1 MKTIKTLLVAVTFL
15 LLPLSAFAG
24 SNSAATDQSD
34 IEQVVT
40 NFVKSVDSRNTSELQ
55 KTLYTD
61 GTVITYNTFSNKVEH
76 YSTNQFIDMV
86 KGGQK
91 GGWERQVNVN
101 SVDVNGN
108 TAIAKIDVTDSRLK
122 ETAFVTLIK
131 DNGAWKI
138 AGEVSTL
145 GLNK

>member
-1 MKTIKTLLVAVTFL
+1 MKTIKTLFIAVTFL

-24 SNSAATDQSD
+24 TNSAVTDQSD
-34 IEQVVT
+34 IEQAVT
-40 NFVKSVDSRNTSELQ
+40 NFVKSVDSRNASDLQ
-55 KTLYTD
+55 KTLYAE
-61 GTVITYNTFSNKVEH
+61 GTIITYNSFSNKVEH
-76 YSTNQFIDMV
+76 YTAGQFVDLV

-91 GGWERQVNVN
+91 GGWERQINFG

-108 TAIAKIDVTDSRLK
+108 TAIAKIDITDPRIK
-122 ETAFVTLIK
+122 ESGYVTLIK
-131 DNGAWKI
+131 DNGTWKI